1 MDRRRVSL
9 YPQPQEIVYD
19 SKPNLAKQAHE
30 RIIGLILNGGF
41 STSFL
46 LHERKLA
53 EFLKISRT
61 PVRDTLMWLT
71 TGGVVGVHRGVR

>member
-1 MDRRRVSL
+1 MPAYSNPL
-9 YPQPQEIVYD
+9 KIVYA

-30 RIIGLILNGGF
+30 RIISLILNGEF
-41 STSFL
+41 SVGFL

>member
-1 MDRRRVSL
+1 MASRVL
-9 YPQPQEIVYD
+9 IPAPPEIVYD

-30 RIIGLILNGGF
+30 RIIGLILNGGL

-46 LHERKLA
+46 LHERKLT
-53 EFLKISRT
+53 EFLKISHT

-71 TGGVVGVHRGVR
+71 TGGVVGVDRDVG

>member
-1 MDRRRVSL
+1 MDWRRVSL
-9 YPQPQEIVYD
+9 YPQPPETVYD
-19 SKPNLAKQAHE
+19 SKPNLAKQVHG

-41 STSFL
+41 STGFL

-61 PVRDTLMWLT
+61 PVRDTLMWWRLEEWWA
-71 TGGVVGVHRGVR
+71 